1 MDPRLSREE
10 MAKEL
15 VERAEALWG
24 KERAET
30 LRPFLELVAG
40 HLWQLSLE
48 LPHPEEEPAFFWD

>member
-1 MDPRLSREE
+1 